1 MKIYSKITNL
11 GEKLMKTIFKEFNC
25 PQCGKLRHI
34 NVNGI
39 CFDCNNENTLIIL
52 AEKRK
57 LQHKLDISIQS
68 LSLESYG

>member
-1 MKIYSKITNL
+1 
-11 GEKLMKTIFKEFNC
+11 MKTIFKEFNC